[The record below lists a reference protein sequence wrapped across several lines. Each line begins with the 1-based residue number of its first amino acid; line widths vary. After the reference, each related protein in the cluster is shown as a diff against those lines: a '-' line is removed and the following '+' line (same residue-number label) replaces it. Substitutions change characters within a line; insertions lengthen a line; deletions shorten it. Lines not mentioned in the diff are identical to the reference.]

1 MVFRRRLEKLD
12 RPSAVAIG
20 NFDGFHAGHRQIV
33 EMLAAEAQRRRLASV
48 VLTFKPHPRVFF
60 RHPIQ
65 LISTDRQRLE
75 MLKRQPLDRL
85 FFVDF
90 AGVVDCP
97 AGEFVRDAL
106 LGALRMEALVVGED
120 FRWGRGREGDLA
132 SLAALAAAE
141 RFSIIQVPGVEID
154 GRRVTSSLIRKR
166 LAAGAIR
173 EANRMLEKPYAIEG
187 VVVRG
192 AGRGREL
199 GFPTMNIASENDIL
213 PGGVFHTELE
223 LLGPPV
229 PGGRDVGAQKAP
241 PGRLA
246 SATFIGRA
254 PSFTDPERPLRV
266 ETHVPGFRGTVY
278 GRRVRLHF
286 LDKIRAERKF
296 ASASAL
302 VEQIRRDIA
311 SLAI

>member
-1 MVFRRRLEKLD
+1 MRLRRRLEKLSAA
-12 RPSAVAIG
+12 SAVAIG
-20 NFDGFHAGHRQIV
+20 NFDGFHAGHRRIV
-33 EMLAAEAQRRRLASV
+33 ETLVALARRRRLASV
-48 VLTFKPHPRVFF
+48 VLTFHPHPRVFF
-60 RHPIQ
+60 HHPIQ
-65 LISTDRQRLE
+65 LISTDSQRLE
-75 MLKRQPLDRL
+75 ILKRQALDRL
-85 FFVDF
+85 FFIDF

-97 AGEFVRDAL
+97 AGDFVHDVL
-106 LGALRMEALVVGED
+106 LQELRMKVLVVGED

-132 SLAALAAAE
+132 ALGRLAAAE
-141 RFSIIQVPGVEID
+141 RFTVIRTPAVEID
-154 GRRVTSSLIRKR
+154 GRRVTSSLIRKK

-173 EANRMLEKPYAIEG
+173 EADRMLEKPYFIEG

-223 LLGPPV
+223 LNGLRYP
-229 PGGRDVGAQKAP
+229 
-241 PGRLA
+241 

-254 PSFTDPERPLRV
+254 PAFTDPERPRRV

-286 LDKIRAERKF
+286 LAKIRDERKF